1 MQRDFTMDGAGMLE
15 HEHVQMLTKRF
26 QRESILRVKLP
37 MFMVTATGDRIVDN
51 HKVRAYLAPLFQA
64 SKNRSME
71 LETGHAVQFEQAEEL
86 SRTLLDFIAAQENV
100 SAMSRGQ

>member
-1 MQRDFTMDGAGMLE
+1 
-15 HEHVQMLTKRF
+15 
-26 QRESILRVKLP
+26 RVKLP